1 MSANSSLEFSLVCQL
16 LENLSSLTSQRLSK
30 TTIQAWFQQH
40 DAAIDR
46 TGPGGLA
53 LLSCLLP
60 EKKADRV
67 YGLSRARLEDIV
79 T

>member
-1 MSANSSLEFSLVCQL
+1 MSANSSLAFSLVSQL
-16 LENLSSLTSQRLSK
+16 FENLSSSTSQGLREK
-30 TTIQAWFQQH
+30 TIQAWFQHH

-46 TGPGGLA
+46 KEPGGLA

-60 EKKADRV
+60 EKRADRV

-79 T
+79 A